1 MTPRQI
7 ALVQESWKL
16 VQPIADKAAKL
27 FYMRLFSLEPPVQRL
42 FTGDMTE
49 QGRKLMSMISVAVN
63 SLARLESIAP
73 AVQALGRRHAGYGV
87 QKHHYA
93 VVEAALI
100 WTLAQATARSTVS
113 LTAPRPELYAKR
125 VAMTKAGTGIQAE
138 LYASAK
144 ETESFWTRLFTSYS
158 QPTSAAL

>member
-16 VQPIADKAAKL
+16 VQPIAGKAAEL
-27 FYMRLFSLEPPVQRL
+27 FYMRLFALEPSVQRL
-42 FTGDMTE
+42 FTADMTE

-63 SLARLESIAP
+63 SLAGLESIAP

-87 QKHHYA
+87 KKHHYA

-100 WTLAQATARSTVS
+100 WALAVGLDEKFTRETEEAWRTAYRVLANTMQSNTEEKTHAGQPATA
-113 LTAPRPELYAKR
+113 
-125 VAMTKAGTGIQAE
+125 
-138 LYASAK
+138 
-144 ETESFWTRLFTSYS
+144 
-158 QPTSAAL
+158 

>member
-27 FYMRLFSLEPPVQRL
+27 FYMRLFSLEPSVRRL

-63 SLARLESIAP
+63 SLARLESIAR

-100 WTLAQATARSTVS
+100 WTLAVGLGEKFTR
-113 LTAPRPELYAKR
+113 
-125 VAMTKAGTGIQAE
+125 
-138 LYASAK
+138 
-144 ETESFWTRLFTSYS
+144 ETEEAWRTAYRVLANTMQSNTEEKIHAS
-158 QPTSAAL
+158 QPAIS

>member
-1 MTPRQI
+1 MTPRQV

-16 VQPIADKAAKL
+16 VQPIADRAAKL
-27 FYMRLFSLEPPVQRL
+27 FYMRLFSLEPSVQRL

-100 WTLAQATARSTVS
+100 WTLAVGLDEKFTR
-113 LTAPRPELYAKR
+113 
-125 VAMTKAGTGIQAE
+125 
-138 LYASAK
+138 
-144 ETESFWTRLFTSYS
+144 ETEEAWRTAYRVLATTMQSDNTEEKTHAG
-158 QPTSAAL
+158 QPATV

>member
-16 VQPIADKAAKL
+16 VQPIAGKAAEL
-27 FYMRLFSLEPPVQRL
+27 FYTRLFSLEPSVQRL
-42 FTGDMTE
+42 FTGDMAE

-63 SLARLESIAP
+63 SLARLQSIAP
-73 AVQALGRRHAGYGV
+73 AVQVLGRRHAGYGV

-100 WTLAQATARSTVS
+100 WTLAVGLGEKFTR
-113 LTAPRPELYAKR
+113 
-125 VAMTKAGTGIQAE
+125 
-138 LYASAK
+138 
-144 ETESFWTRLFTSYS
+144 ETEEAWRTAYRVLANTMQSNPAQGDRIG
-158 QPTSAAL
+158 AALKPILEG

>member
-7 ALVQESWKL
+7 ALVQASWKL
-16 VQPIADKAAKL
+16 VQPIADKAAEL
-27 FYMRLFSLEPPVQRL
+27 FYNRLFSLEPSVRRL

-63 SLARLESIAP
+63 SLARLQSIAP

-100 WTLAQATARSTVS
+100 WTLAQGLDEKFTR
-113 LTAPRPELYAKR
+113 
-125 VAMTKAGTGIQAE
+125 
-138 LYASAK
+138 
-144 ETESFWTRLFTSYS
+144 ETEEAWRTAYRVLANTMQSNTEEKIHAS
-158 QPTSAAL
+158 QPAVS

>member
-16 VQPIADKAAKL
+16 VQPIADKAAEL
-27 FYMRLFSLEPPVQRL
+27 FYNRLFSLEPSVRRL

-63 SLARLESIAP
+63 SLARLQSIAP

-100 WTLAQATARSTVS
+100 WTLAQGLNEKFTH
-113 LTAPRPELYAKR
+113 
-125 VAMTKAGTGIQAE
+125 
-138 LYASAK
+138 
-144 ETESFWTRLFTSYS
+144 ETEEAWRTAYRVLANTMQSNTEEKIHAS
-158 QPTSAAL
+158 QPAVS

>member
-16 VQPIADKAAKL
+16 VQPIADKAAEL
-27 FYMRLFSLEPPVQRL
+27 FYNRLFSLEPSVRRL

-63 SLARLESIAP
+63 SLARLQSIAP

-93 VVEAALI
+93 VVETALV
-100 WTLAQATARSTVS
+100 WTLAVGLGEKFTR
-113 LTAPRPELYAKR
+113 
-125 VAMTKAGTGIQAE
+125 
-138 LYASAK
+138 
-144 ETESFWTRLFTSYS
+144 ETEEAWRTAYRVLANTMQSNTEEKIHAS
-158 QPTSAAL
+158 QPAVS